1 MRRITIR
8 NLRSQDAAKPR
19 VFDALIDGD
28 EVYLEVKSKNKGNEI
43 IALHD
48 VLEQIA
54 ATCSGDTRQTRQPGA
69 IDTG

>member
-1 MRRITIR
+1 MRRIAIR
-8 NLRSQDAAKPR
+8 NPRSQGTVKPR

-28 EVYLEVKSKNKGNEI
+28 DVYLEVKSKNKANEI
-43 IALHD
+43 IALND

-54 ATCSGDTRQTRQPGA
+54 ATCSSNTPQTRQPSA

>member
-1 MRRITIR
+1 MRRIAIR
-8 NLRSQDAAKPR
+8 NPRSQGTVKPR
-19 VFDALIDGD
+19 VFDALIDGE
-28 EVYLEVKSKNKGNEI
+28 EVYLEVKSKNKGSEI

-54 ATCSGDTRQTRQPGA
+54 ATCSSDTRQTRQSGA